1 MKRPDR
7 YATLLRVRKR
17 VEELKANALAS
28 AQRDELAARDT
39 LAGVELAQR
48 DALGRASDIASGTD
62 GLRRVSDLIDYER
75 HLGRVALNQ
84 GTEIEKLAN
93 EAEVHRN
100 ELQEAVMQRRMVDR
114 LMERAREAFQH
125 WLNIQDQ
132 RLTDETATIR
142 AARAA
147 KQTTKPIG
155 RTV

>member
-17 VEELKANALAS
+17 VEELKAAAHAS
-28 AQRDELAARDT
+28 AQRDELAARET
-39 LAGVELAQR
+39 LSGIEQAQR
-48 DALGRASDIASGTD
+48 DALGRASQVASQID
-62 GLRRVSDLIDYER
+62 GAGRVSDLIDYER

-84 GTEIEKLAN
+84 STEIEKFAQ
-93 EAEVHRN
+93 ETEVRRN
-100 ELQEAVMQRRMVDR
+100 ELRQAVTQRRMVDR
-114 LMERAREAFQH
+114 LIERAREALQD
-125 WLNIQDQ
+125 WLNIQEQ

-147 KQTTKPIG
+147 KEMTKPIG